1 MSTGFPIAFAGQRIG
16 LLGGS
21 FDPAH
26 DGHAHITETAL
37 RRFGLDRIWW
47 LVSPGNPLKPHG
59 PAPLAQRIE
68 MARRVMGHP
77 SVEITDL
84 EARLQTRLTADTI
97 AALQARYR
105 GVRFVW
111 LMGSDNLAQFDQ
123 WNRWREIAT
132 RVPIGVLAR
141 PGTHQS
147 ARTARATRIL
157 GPAAR
162 LPESR
167 AQLLPFCRPPAWVL
181 INMPMSQQSSTAI
194 RSGHAGQPEARQTE
208 GKTR

>member
-37 RRFGLDRIWW
+37 RRFCLDRIWW

-59 PAPLAQRIE
+59 PAPLVQRIE

-84 EARLQTRLTADTI
+84 EARLHTRLTADTI

-123 WNRWREIAT
+123 WNRWKEIAA

-141 PGTHQS
+141 PAPIKAPAQP
-147 ARTARATRIL
+147 ARRASWDQRRAC
-157 GPAAR
+157 PKAAR
-162 LPESR
+162 NY
-167 AQLLPFCRPPAWVL
+167 CR
-181 INMPMSQQSSTAI
+181 S
-194 RSGHAGQPEARQTE
+194 AGPRH
-208 GKTR
+208 GS